1 MADPHLLHRVFA
13 NLLLNAMQA
22 MPGGGTLNVN
32 AFSEDGAIA
41 VRVSD
46 TGTGIREDFKDKLF
60 KPLFTSKAKGTGL
73 GLAVVKRIVEAHG
86 GEIIVE
92 SEVGKG
98 STFTVKLPIV
108 EKWLKRDCDPSS

>member
-1 MADPHLLHRVFA
+1 
-13 NLLLNAMQA
+13 MQA
-22 MPGGGTLNVN
+22 MPGGGKLNVS

-46 TGTGIREDFKDKLF
+46 TGTGIHEDFKDKLF
-60 KPLFTSKAKGTGL
+60 KPLFTGKAKGTGL
-73 GLAVVKRIVEAHG
+73 GLTVVKRIVEAHG

-92 SEVGKG
+92 SEVEKG

-108 EKWLKRDCDPSS
+108 EK